1 MTGTSADPEHGWIG
15 PRLGA
20 GSIAAI
26 LFVGVAG
33 ILFAGV
39 GPLLLGG
46 LEASGRI
53 SSAQLGQAG
62 TAELLAMGAAA
73 GVTGPLWGLKRLK
86 LLAALCGLA
95 MAALNTVSI
104 VADGWAVVAVRGLNG
119 LPSGALI
126 WLMTAM
132 IVRSARPERWAA
144 IYLTVQTLAQAII
157 VAALGALVE
166 EPAGAGMGFGVLAA
180 IGLATAIAGMAV
192 PGSLAALPIDPDQP
206 TGRPSLRGIVAL
218 AAAFAFNAG
227 ILAVW
232 IYVEPLSRQAGHP
245 AGTAGLAFSLSLA
258 AQVVGGLVATI
269 GAGRLPTMPTLVLS
283 LAGMMTAMVALAALP
298 GVAVFLAISGL
309 FGFLWMFAS
318 PFYTPLVIHADPTR
332 RAAMFGSGAALLGC
346 AAGPFLASLLV
357 GESDVRQCLTLG
369 IGLLG
374 VSLIIVILLY
384 FVRARSHSFAA

>member
-1 MTGTSADPEHGWIG
+1 MTGLATDPEHGWIG
-15 PRLGA
+15 PRLDA
-20 GSIAAI
+20 GQIAAI
-26 LFVGVAG
+26 LFAGVAG

-53 SSAQLGQAG
+53 SPAQLGQAG
-62 TAELLAMGAAA
+62 TAELLSMGIAAA
-73 GVTGPLWGLKRLK
+73 VTGPLWGLKRLK
-86 LLAALCGLA
+86 LLTLLCGVA
-95 MAALNTVSI
+95 MAALNALSI

-132 IVRSARPERWAA
+132 IVRSSRPERWAA

-166 EPAGAGMGFGVLAA
+166 GQAGVGVGFGVLAT
-180 IGLATAIAGMAV
+180 IGVATAVVGLAV
-192 PGSLAALPIDPDQP
+192 PGTLATLPVGPDQP
-206 TGRPSLRGIVAL
+206 TGRPSLRGLVAL
-218 AAAFAFNAG
+218 AAGFAFNAG

-232 IYVEPLSRQAGHP
+232 IYVEPLSRQSGHP
-245 AGTAGLAFSLSLA
+245 AGTAGVALSLSLA
-258 AQVVGGLVATI
+258 AQVVGGFVATVT
-269 GAGRLPTMPTLVLS
+269 AGRLPTAPVLVVS
-283 LAGMMTAMVALAALP
+283 LAGMMAAMVALAALP
-298 GVAVFLAISGL
+298 GVTVFLAISAL

-346 AAGPFLASLLV
+346 AAGPFLASLFV

-369 IGLLG
+369 IGLLAT
-374 VSLIIVILLY
+374 SLVVVILLY
-384 FVRARSHSFAA
+384 FVRAGRHSVAA

>member
-1 MTGTSADPEHGWIG
+1 MTDMASDPEHGWIG

-20 GSIAAI
+20 VPIAAI
-26 LFVGVAG
+26 LFAGVAG

-46 LEASGRI
+46 LEATGRI
-53 SSAQLGQAG
+53 SPAQLGQAG
-62 TAELLAMGAAA
+62 TAELLAMGLAA
-73 GVTGPLWGLKRLK
+73 GLTGPIWGLKRLR
-86 LLAALCGLA
+86 LLTLLCGLA
-95 MAALNTVSI
+95 MAALNFLSI
-104 VADGWAVVAVRGLNG
+104 LADGWWVVAVRGLIG

-166 EPAGAGMGFGVLAA
+166 GSAGIGIGFGVLAA
-180 IGLATAIAGMAV
+180 IGVATALVGLAV
-192 PGSLAALPIDPDQP
+192 PASLAVLPVDPDQP
-206 TGRPSLRGIVAL
+206 SGRPSLRGLVAL
-218 AAAFAFNAG
+218 AAGFAFNAG

-232 IYVEPLSRQAGHP
+232 IYVEPLSRQSGHP
-245 AGTAGLAFSLSLA
+245 PGTAGLALSASLA
-258 AQVVGGLVATI
+258 AQVIGGLVATI
-269 GAGRLPTMPTLVLS
+269 GAGRLPTTPTLVVAL
-283 LAGMMTAMVALAALP
+283 LGMIGAMVVLSGMP
-298 GVAVFLAISGL
+298 GVTVFLAVSAL

-346 AAGPFLASLLV
+346 AAGPFLASLFV
-357 GESDVRQCLTLG
+357 GEQDVRQCLTLG
-369 IGLLG
+369 IGLLAA
-374 VSLIIVILLY
+374 SLAIVILLY
-384 FVRARSHSFAA
+384 FVRARRHSLAA

>member
-1 MTGTSADPEHGWIG
+1 MTTDPEHGWIG

-20 GSIAAI
+20 GQIAAI

-53 SSAQLGQAG
+53 GPAQLGQAG
-62 TAELLAMGAAA
+62 TAELLAMGIAA
-73 GVTGPLWGLKRLK
+73 GVTGPVWGLRRLR
-86 LLAALCGLA
+86 LLALLCGLA
-95 MAALNTVSI
+95 MAALNAVSI
-104 VADGWAVVAVRGLNG
+104 VADGWAVVAIRGLNG

-132 IVRSARPERWAA
+132 IVRSASPERWAA

-157 VAALGALVE
+157 VAALGALVDGA
-166 EPAGAGMGFGVLAA
+166 AGVGIGFGVLAA
-180 IGLATAIAGMAV
+180 IGVATAIVGLAV
-192 PGSLAALPIDPDQP
+192 PGTLAALPIDPDQP
-206 TGRPSLRGIVAL
+206 TGRPSLRGLVAL
-218 AAAFAFNAG
+218 AAAFTFNAG

-232 IYVEPLSRQAGHP
+232 IYVDPLSRQAGHP
-245 AGTAGLAFSLSLA
+245 AGTAGFALSVSLA
-258 AQVVGGLVATI
+258 AQVVGGSAATL
-269 GAGRLPTMPTLVLS
+269 GAGRLPTVPTLAVALV
-283 LAGMMTAMVALAALP
+283 GMMAAMAVLATLP
-298 GVAVFLAISGL
+298 GISIFLAISAL

-357 GESDVRQCLTLG
+357 SDSDVRQCLTLG

-374 VSLIIVILLY
+374 ISLIIVILLY
-384 FVRARSHSFAA
+384 FVRARSHSLTA